1 MAVSKDLLTTM
12 QQGAEQPDEGKASE
26 RDRKIIRTSVIG
38 ILANVFLAA
47 FKAVV
52 GLTSNSIAIVMD
64 AVNNLSDAA
73 SSVIT
78 IVGTKLAGREA
89 DRKHPFGYGR
99 IEYLSAMVISL
110 LVLYAGVTALT
121 ESIKKIIHPDVPDY
135 SAVAL
140 IIVAVGVVTKILLGR
155 YVKRVGESVHS
166 DSLVNS
172 GEDATLDSIISAS
185 TLVAAAIYLIFH
197 VSLEAW
203 LGAIIAAVI
212 IKSGIEMLRDTL
224 SKVLGERVDA
234 ELARDI
240 KRTIN
245 SFPEISGAY
254 DLILHNYGPDSYNGS
269 VHIEVPDTLTA
280 DQLDQ
285 LIRRVSLEVYHK
297 HDVILTAVGVYSVNT
312 KDPEA
317 MQARQNVAKIALSHP
332 HVLQMHGFYIDREAR
347 TMRFDIIISFDA
359 ADRRAVYREV
369 CAQVQSAYPDY
380 ALQVGMDTDFSE
392 EK

>member
-1 MAVSKDLLTTM
+1 MAVSKDILNTM
-12 QQGAEQPDEGKASE
+12 QQGAEQPDAGKASE

-135 SAVAL
+135 SVVAL

-212 IKSGIEMLRDTL
+212 IKSGIEMMRDTIADI
-224 SKVLGERVDA
+224 LGKRPDA
-234 ELARDI
+234 DLARKI
-240 KRTIN
+240 KQVA
-245 SFPEISGAY
+245 SEDPDVHGAY
-254 DLILHNYGPDSYNGS
+254 DLIVHNYGPGLMVGS
-269 VHIEVPDTLTA
+269 LHVGVPDTMTA
-280 DQLDQ
+280 DRIDEMT
-285 LIRRVSLEVYHK
+285 RRQ
-297 HDVILTAVGVYSVNT
+297 G
-312 KDPEA
+312 
-317 MQARQNVAKIALSHP
+317 
-332 HVLQMHGFYIDREAR
+332 
-347 TMRFDIIISFDA
+347 
-359 ADRRAVYREV
+359 
-369 CAQVQSAYPDY
+369 
-380 ALQVGMDTDFSE
+380 
-392 EK
+392 